1 MQVAICKHVG
11 KRVQQIWLI
20 WEDFVSHFKKENNT
34 EGPIGYIK
42 NYKSENFALRVQAVV
57 KGHLNSELIHKD
69 IDFPK

>member
-11 KRVQQIWLI
+11 KKVQQIC
-20 WEDFVSHFKKENNT
+20 EDFVSHFKKENNT

-42 NYKSENFALRVQAVV
+42 NYKSENFALRAQAVV